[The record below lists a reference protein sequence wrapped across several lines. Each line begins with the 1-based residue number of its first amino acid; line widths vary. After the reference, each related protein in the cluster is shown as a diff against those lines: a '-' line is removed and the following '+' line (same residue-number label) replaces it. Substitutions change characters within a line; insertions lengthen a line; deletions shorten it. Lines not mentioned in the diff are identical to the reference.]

1 MSYERV
7 GCQTIRYVVGEQTAV
22 DFGADGEAKS
32 YAHIG
37 PPGKKGLVRDIEVRI
52 TEDMVGTTTVPEIG
66 IGDAASD
73 LGSLDNEYGRFRLG
87 TAIGTGYST
96 TTFTSGMVRASSLVD
111 GYPNAVGATTLP
123 GRQSTNYS
131 EHVVL
136 EKAFIPADTAFFIS
150 LVPGSGG
157 TETGAGMVAVEIDW
171 F

>member
-1 MSYERV
+1 MSYENV
-7 GCQTIRYVVGEQTAV
+7 GAQRIRYVVGNDTPIQ
-22 DFGADGEAKS
+22 FGADGEAKS
-32 YAHIG
+32 YVFIG
-37 PPGKKGLVRDIEVRI
+37 PTGKKGLVRDIEVRI
-52 TEDMVGTTTVPEIG
+52 TEDMVGTTTVPEVG
-66 IGDAASD
+66 VGDAASD

-87 TAIGTGYST
+87 TAIGAGYDAAT
-96 TTFTSGMVRASSLVD
+96 YPVIRASSLVD
-111 GYPNAVGATTLP
+111 GQPNKPGAATLP

-136 EKAFIPADTAFFIS
+136 EKEFIPANTAFYIS

>member
-22 DFGADGEAKS
+22 EFGADGEAKS

-52 TEDMVGTTTVPEIG
+52 TENMVGTTTVPEIG
-66 IGDAASD
+66 VGDAASD
-73 LGSLDNEYGRFRLG
+73 LGSLDNEYARFRLG
-87 TAIGTGYST
+87 TTETAGYT
-96 TTFTSGMVRASSLVD
+96 TATFTSGCVRARRLATD
-111 GYPNAVGATTLP
+111 YINEPGAATNP
-123 GRQSTNYS
+123 GRGSSDFS

-136 EKAFIPADTAFFIS
+136 EKAFIPADTPFFIS